1 MNEQSQYPGAD
12 RSGGT
17 TQFFSRLHR
26 AKTQLKRRWW
36 VLLLTLGL
44 AVGAQVFRATHGPVL
59 YTSHAQMIIGGVVA
73 TPLGTPIIDD
83 PNNTVGT
90 MMALM
95 KSDKMAAAAVGRL
108 NSDRPD
114 PPMSLVL
121 IDVNMLPRTAIFYLE
136 GKGKDPKY
144 TQAYVDAILSE
155 FVSYR
160 KTDRI
165 TSSEKAIKL
174 FREQIAEIEKELNL
188 RKLHL
193 KDFQTTNQIAFVV
206 EEAESDSKAQIA
218 ARTKL
223 IELETDQRLLDTLG
237 ADGKAN
243 GQITPNAPPATID
256 QEKARQ
262 EVERYKAQLKDLAV
276 YLRPKHPKMV
286 ALTKLIADQ
295 ETLLRVYLE
304 QTQEQLASRR
314 ASLKKQINREIF

>member
-1 MNEQSQYPGAD
+1 MNESSPYPGAD
-12 RSGGT
+12 RSTGAS
-17 TQFFSRLHR
+17 QFFSRLHR
-26 AKTQLKRRWW
+26 AKMLLKRRWW

-44 AVGAQVFRATHGPVL
+44 AVGAQVFRATHGPVI
-59 YTSHAQMIIGGVVA
+59 YTSHTQFIIGGQPA
-73 TPLGTPIIDD
+73 TGFGAANPDN
-83 PNNTVGT
+83 PNDTVGT

-114 PPMSLVL
+114 LPMSLVL

-160 KTDRI
+160 KIDRI
-165 TSSEKAIKL
+165 TGHEKAIKL

-206 EEAESDSKAQIA
+206 EEADRKS
-218 ARTKL
+218 
-223 IELETDQRLLDTLG
+223 
-237 ADGKAN
+237 
-243 GQITPNAPPATID
+243 
-256 QEKARQ
+256 
-262 EVERYKAQLKDLAV
+262 VV
-276 YLRPKHPKMV
+276 
-286 ALTKLIADQ
+286 
-295 ETLLRVYLE
+295 
-304 QTQEQLASRR
+304 
-314 ASLKKQINREIF
+314 